1 MPRGIRDTRDTRRKK
16 DPGKGLTG
24 RGEQRYTMS
33 ERLSVH
39 VGGAERMSPDDVLS
53 VVHAHGMQLTRS
65 GLGWY
70 HRQGM
75 IARPTVRALG
85 RGRGKESIYPP
96 DTAAEVI
103 AAHRLLGPRDVE
115 GLFGEFFSKVRV
127 TPAHVA
133 RIREWAH
140 STTVGDVRRAAE
152 AGLTPREAGW
162 PPLLL
167 VQEWLSH
174 RLTVLAGEPRW
185 VPIYQMIGED
195 GAGERD
201 PDIRD
206 DMLLTEL
213 PGVPK

>member
-24 RGEQRYTMS
+24 RGEQRYTVS
-33 ERLSVH
+33 GRLSVH

-140 STTVGDVRRAAE
+140 STTVGDVRRAAG
-152 AGLTPREAGW
+152 AVLSRLARCW
-162 PPLLL
+162 PA
-167 VQEWLSH
+167 VCRAYE
-174 RLTVLAGEPRW
+174 G
-185 VPIYQMIGED
+185 
-195 GAGERD
+195 
-201 PDIRD
+201 
-206 DMLLTEL
+206 
-213 PGVPK
+213 